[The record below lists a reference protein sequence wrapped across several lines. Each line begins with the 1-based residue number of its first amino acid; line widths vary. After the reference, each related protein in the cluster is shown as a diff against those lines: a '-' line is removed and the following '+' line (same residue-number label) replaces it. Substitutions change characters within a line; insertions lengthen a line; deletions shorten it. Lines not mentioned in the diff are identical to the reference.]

1 MGGERSAD
9 VCTPVCKKM
18 PVGEGVLYTH
28 VYGRQEARRAWGI
41 ESTTLLQVPGYPL
54 ETGKNKKQVKIQLTS

>member
-18 PVGEGVLYTH
+18 PVGEGVLYVPH
-28 VYGRQEARRAWGI
+28 VYGRQEARRAWG
-41 ESTTLLQVPGYPL
+41 S
-54 ETGKNKKQVKIQLTS
+54 